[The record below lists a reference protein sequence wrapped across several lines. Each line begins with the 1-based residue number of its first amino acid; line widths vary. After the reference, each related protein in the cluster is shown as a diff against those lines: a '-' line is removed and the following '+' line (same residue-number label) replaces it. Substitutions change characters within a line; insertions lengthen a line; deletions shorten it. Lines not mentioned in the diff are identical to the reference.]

1 MWLNVKHIE
10 ERLDNENLQEI
21 TIKYHSGHRNHG
33 YKRVTETKKQCN
45 RTFIDKNLAI
55 KVIMDCRTTS
65 THKFRTRSGSGSV
78 LTRIMSSFEEVNMQ
92 TQ

>member
-1 MWLNVKHIE
+1 M
-10 ERLDNENLQEI
+10 QEI

-45 RTFIDKNLAI
+45 RTFIDKKLAI

-65 THKFRTRSGSGSV
+65 THKFRTRSGFKQYNVILTKEKSV